1 MKKYTVIAESG
12 IIIAG
17 KRHAKGAT
25 VELASGA
32 ILEAALRFKQVEPAK
47 EEPAEKGEKKKA

>member
-1 MKKYTVIAESG
+1 MKKYTVIAEKG

-25 VELASGA
+25 VELAPGA
-32 ILEAALRFKQVEPAK
+32 IIEAALRFKQVEPAK
-47 EEPAEKGEKKKA
+47 EEAAKEKPKK